1 MQGGAV
7 VSGETIVDE
16 LASHHQARPRRR
28 GSAHL
33 LRIQL
38 IPTADMPDGQ
48 PLPPCINDDVVWHVV
63 DRADARTRWRRIS
76 LAENPRPDCRQV
88 AGAFNAWRRK

>member
-1 MQGGAV
+1 MPHTPHRCDPATDSTPTDPGVG
-7 VSGETIVDE
+7 
-16 LASHHQARPRRR
+16 
-28 GSAHL
+28 
-33 LRIQL
+33 L
-38 IPTADMPDGQ
+38 IIEHTTTVDMPDGQ
-48 PLPPCINDDVVWHVV
+48 PLPPWINDDVVWHVV

>member
-1 MQGGAV
+1 MNKPPIIKPGRAAAAAH
-7 VSGETIVDE
+7 IFLIIE
-16 LASHHQARPRRR
+16 L
-28 GSAHL
+28 
-33 LRIQL
+33 ID
-38 IPTADMPDGQ
+38 TADMPDGQ

>member
-7 VSGETIVDE
+7 VSGETIVMNKPPIIKHGRAAAPAD
-16 LASHHQARPRRR
+16 
-28 GSAHL
+28 
-33 LRIQL
+33 IL
-38 IPTADMPDGQ
+38 IVEYVETADMPDGQ